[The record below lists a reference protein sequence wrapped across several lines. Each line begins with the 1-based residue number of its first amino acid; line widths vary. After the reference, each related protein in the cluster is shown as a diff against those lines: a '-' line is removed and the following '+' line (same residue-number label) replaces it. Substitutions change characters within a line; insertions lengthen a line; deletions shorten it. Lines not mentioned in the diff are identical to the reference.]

1 MTFLE
6 SIFSRLDHASRA
18 PVIRE
23 VRDGRIVSFT
33 GDQLLGMIGQARHFL
48 KTRGLKKGDR
58 SALHA
63 PNSVRWAALDLAMM
77 AEGLIVVPLYA
88 RQAPAEV
95 AAMLRDSTPSLIF
108 STDAESIAQIRA
120 HWPVASQFA
129 SIDDAFAGEDVPLAP
144 PYHHADTDPVAII
157 YTSGTS
163 GEPKG
168 VVLNGGN
175 VAHVLRATNSRL
187 DRLMMLPG
195 DGGDGAN
202 DRMSDGFSASKPAS
216 SSAGPVPKQK
226 RQADRVFH
234 YLPFCFAASWISLL
248 TFLSRNSTVTLSMDL
263 TKLSDELKLAPPDYF
278 INVPT
283 LLERI
288 RTKVEDTITERGG
301 FAAKVFFR
309 AKDAYIGGHK
319 NEKRM
324 FDSLY
329 LSIARSMIFPPVRK
343 SVGPNLKALISG
355 SAPLSV
361 ETQLFFMMLGVPVLQ
376 VYGLTETTA
385 ICTMDDPRQFAPG
398 RVGSAIPGLEM
409 TVAEN
414 GEILARG
421 PNIFPGYWQRPG
433 ETAKA
438 LQDGWFHTGDQG
450 DADANGNWRIT
461 GRLKNLI
468 ILNSG
473 HNIAP
478 EPIEEEIAEH
488 LPEAK
493 QVVLV
498 GNQRSFLT
506 ALVAVAPS
514 NGSNHAPD
522 QNRIRAALNAVNDGM
537 PHYKQIRAFHV
548 VSEPFTPESGL
559 LTTMGKLKR
568 DAITARFGAE
578 IDRLYQKK
586 PQ

>member
-6 SIFSRLDHASRA
+6 NIFSRLDHASRA

-23 VRDGRIVSFT
+23 VREGKIVSFT
-33 GDQLLGMIGQARHFL
+33 GDQLLGMIGQARYFL
-48 KTRGLKKGDR
+48 KARGLKKGDR
-58 SALHA
+58 CALHA

-88 RQAPAEV
+88 RQAAIEV
-95 AAMLRDSTPSLIF
+95 AAMLKDSTPSLIF
-108 STDAESIAQIRA
+108 SADAESIAQIRA
-120 HWPVASQFA
+120 LWPEAPDIT
-129 SIDDAFAGEDVPLAP
+129 SINDAFTREDVPLAP
-144 PYHHADTDPVAII
+144 PYHHADTDPVTII

-168 VVLNGGN
+168 VVLNAGN

-187 DRLMMLPG
+187 DRLMMMPSA
-195 DGGDGAN
+195 GGGAN
-202 DRMSDGFSASKPAS
+202 DGASEGVSASKPA
-216 SSAGPVPKQK
+216 AGGLAPPAPKQK
-226 RQADRVFH
+226 RQPDRVFH
-234 YLPFCFAASWISLL
+234 YLPFCFAASWVSLL
-248 TFLSRNSTVTLSMDL
+248 TFFSRNSTVTLSMDL
-263 TKLSDELKLAPPDYF
+263 TKLSGELKLAPPDYF

-288 RTKVEDTITERGG
+288 RTKVEDTIAERGG

-309 AKDAYIGGHK
+309 AKDAYIRGHK

-421 PNIFPGYWQRPG
+421 PNIFSGYWQRPA
-433 ETAKA
+433 ETTRA

-506 ALVAVAPS
+506 ALVTVAPT

-522 QNRIRAALNAVNDGM
+522 QNRIQAALNAVNDGL
-537 PHYKQIRAFHV
+537 PHYKQIRAFHA

-568 DAITARFGAE
+568 DAIAARFGAE